1 MDGLNARGKAY
12 LVDASMYVFRAWYAY
27 PADAFR
33 DAEDHP
39 ANATHGFVRFLLD
52 FLQHARPA
60 RLMLGFDIALGS
72 SFRNLLYPAYK
83 ANRAPAPPE
92 LLRQFDAC
100 RAFAQALGLSV
111 HAHASYEADDLIG
124 SAVVQARALDLDCVI
139 VSADKDFGQLLGTH
153 DEQWDWARETR
164 WGPDGVHQRFGVWPR
179 QISDYLGLC
188 GDAVDNIPGVPGI
201 GARTAARLLTQF
213 GDLDTLL
220 AGNAELAASKTLRG
234 AGLLAQ
240 RLREH
245 ADAAR
250 LCKRLATIA
259 CDAPLPDDCL
269 ARGRGDGVAL
279 DALLQQHRFGPHTRS
294 RAMALIEEPLPT

>member
-1 MDGLNARGKAY
+1 VDGLNPRGKAY
-12 LVDASMYVFRAWYAY
+12 LVDASMYVFRGWFAY
-27 PADAFR
+27 PAAAFR
-33 DAEDHP
+33 DADGQP
-39 ANATHGFVRFLLD
+39 ANATYGFVRFLLD
-52 FLQHARPA
+52 FLQRVRPA
-60 RLMLGFDIALGS
+60 QVMLGFDIALGG

-83 ANRAPAPPE
+83 ANREPAPPE

-100 RAFAQALGLSV
+100 RAFAQAFGLST

-124 SAVVQARALDLDCVI
+124 SASVRARALDLDCVI
-139 VSADKDFGQLLGTH
+139 VSADKDFGQLLDAH
-153 DEQWDWARETR
+153 DEQWDWARATR
-164 WGPDGVHQRFGVWPR
+164 WGPAGVHQRFGVWPR

-201 GARTAARLLTQF
+201 GARTAARLLAQF

-220 AGNAELAASKTLRG
+220 AGTAELAASKTLRG
-234 AGLLAQ
+234 AAVLAR

-269 ARGRGDGVAL
+269 ARGRGDGAAL

-294 RAMALIEEPLPT
+294 RALALIEEPLPT